1 MPGANRFS
9 KFLKSNFF
17 KALPIAGF
25 LFLQHATE
33 AQAILKPS
41 IGVESLPADST
52 PICYIP
58 VYIDPDMTF
67 ESPGLHIGDTV
78 PDFKLFTVEGDS
90 VVLSKVLSDGK
101 PVLLVGGS
109 YTCPLYRNHVDDL
122 NDIVTLF
129 GDQIHTY
136 VIYTVEAHPQAPE
149 KSPYSGTVWNPNQNT
164 KDNIFYSEPVYY
176 KDRKDLASIMI
187 ANTKVSAETLLDGPC
202 NLWWETFAYAPN
214 PAFLIKPDGT
224 IYEKQGWFNGDGK
237 TPMADVIT
245 SLLNELNV
253 PYIEP
258 SLKVSVTVNG
268 DNINFNTNNLLSGSV
283 YSITN
288 SIGQACV
295 VGNVSN
301 AQWSVSTQDLSSG
314 IYLYQIINASQ
325 RITGKIYVP

>member
-1 MPGANRFS
+1 MPLGNHLFKFLLNNFS
-9 KFLKSNFF
+9 KTL
-17 KALPIAGF
+17 ALSGF
-25 LFLQHATE
+25 MLLYLQSG
-33 AQAILKPS
+33 AQAVLKPS
-41 IGVESLPADST
+41 IGVESLPEDNA
-52 PICYIP
+52 PICFIP
-58 VYIDPDMTF
+58 VYIDPDLTF

-78 PDFKLFTVEGDS
+78 PDFKLFTAEGDS
-90 VVLSKVLSDGK
+90 VVLSQILNDDK
-101 PVLLVGGS
+101 PVLLIGGS
-109 YTCPLYRNHVDDL
+109 YTCPLYRNHVDDI

-164 KDNIFYSEPVYY
+164 KNNIYYSQPVFY

-187 ANTKVSAETLLDGPC
+187 SNTKVKAETLLDGPC

-224 IYEKQGWFNGDGK
+224 IYEKQGWFNGEGK
-237 TPMADVIT
+237 TPMADVIA

-258 SLKVSVTVNG
+258 TLMVTVTVNG
-268 DNINFNTNNLLSGSV
+268 GNINFNTNNLLSGSAF
-283 YSITN
+283 SIMN
-288 SIGQACV
+288 SVGQICV
-295 VGNVSN
+295 TGEISN
-301 AQWSVSTQDLSSG
+301 AQWSVSARNMTSG
-314 IYLYQIINASQ
+314 IYLYQIINSSQ